1 MKICETCDSPIE
13 LEPNGAITLFSNC
26 CPNCGAP
33 NSSASNVATYG
44 TENAINLKSM
54 TQHQKQKLSSVMDDQ
69 SYSTM
74 STELLTEEV
83 SSTESTIALLVN
95 AESEHE
101 MDTEAD
107 AHKPEAIQK
116 DTLPS
121 LEERAEASR
130 QILSRQGFVVQEDA
144 HGLRLSGVA
153 SRPGGLSSQL
163 SPYDVIRLAAEL
175 EGGVIPVEQRKHCPK
190 CDAVVNPGDKR
201 CQWCSEIL

>member
-1 MKICETCDSPIE
+1 MKRCVTCGSPIE
-13 LEPNGAITLFSNC
+13 LETNGATTLSSIR
-26 CPNCGAP
+26 CPKCGAP
-33 NSSASNVATYG
+33 HSSASHVAAHG
-44 TENAINLKSM
+44 TEDTTNLKSI
-54 TQHQKQKLSSVMDDQ
+54 TQHRKQNPSSVIDDC

-83 SSTESTIALLVN
+83 SSTGSTNALSVN
-95 AESEHE
+95 VESEHE
-101 MDTEAD
+101 METEVDT
-107 AHKPEAIQK
+107 HKSEAIQK
-116 DTLPS
+116 ETLQSP
-121 LEERAEASR
+121 EERAEARR
-130 QILSRQGFVVQEDA
+130 QSLSRQGFVVQEDA

-153 SRPGGLSSQL
+153 SRPGGLGSQL